1 MSFHNRLKEARIT
14 SGMTQE
20 ELAIKIGVTKG
31 AIANYEN
38 NVSHPKEE
46 ILYRLFDVLKVEP
59 NFLFQDEVPCGT
71 IKVTTSEMEIL
82 KKYRRLDASGRDMV
96 DTVLDKEVERLEAR
110 ENQKGGEEY
119 ITLPIAARGPLS
131 DDAVLTAEEKVAA
144 DAKHPELAPKKR
156 NDY

>member
-110 ENQKGGEEY
+110 EKEAAPVYVES
-119 ITLPIAARGPLS
+119 TIAARGGGIKKH
-131 DDAVLTAEEKVAA
+131 VMTKEELEKA
-144 DAKHPELAPKKR
+144 DAQTTEFEGFDELQKF
-156 NDY
+156 